1 MGTDISKIES
11 WWEEE
16 TKNTSALLE
25 PESPRK
31 SYSNRLVAWVDILG
45 MRNLIKSESKDAEDV
60 FGVMEK
66 LRNFVQVPCVN
77 LAKEG
82 KLQYTQIADGFMI
95 VADLECATEFCEIL
109 SDVQWRVLVECQML
123 LRGALTAGKVSVSE
137 DPQIIIGPAYVD
149 AYMLE
154 SESAIYPRI
163 ILTDEFFAQA
173 KEYLNFQYI
182 ATDTD
187 KERYLDFL
195 QYSFDKNGLDKK
207 RIEHLLETQGV
218 FKTLKENVSSPRK
231 SSKKARNVVQKH
243 GWTIS
248 QLELHDIKVR

>member
-11 WWEEE
+11 WLEEATE
-16 TKNTSALLE
+16 NTSGILE
-25 PESPRK
+25 PEGLRK
-31 SYSNRLVAWVDILG
+31 SYSNRLVAWIDILG
-45 MRNLIKSESKDAEDV
+45 MRKRIKSDLNDAEDI

-66 LRNFVQVPCVN
+66 LRNFVQVPCAN

-109 SDVQWRVLVECQML
+109 SDVQWRVLIECQML

-137 DPQIIIGPAYVD
+137 DPLIIIGPAYVD

-163 ILTDEFFAQA
+163 ILTDEFFTQA
-173 KEYLNFQYI
+173 KEYLNFKYI

-187 KERYLDFL
+187 KEKYLDFL
-195 QYSFDKNGLDKK
+195 KYSFEKNDLDKK

-218 FKTLKENVSSPRK
+218 FKTLKENGSSSEK
-231 SSKKARNVVQKH
+231 SSEKKRNVVQKY

-248 QLELHDIKVR
+248 QLELHNIKVR